1 MDNNRVS
8 LSNLKAYQ
16 KMERLLKIQEALA
29 SNKIIQEAK
38 ANNAKSESYSATNPI
53 V

>member
-29 SNKIIQEAK
+29 NNKIIQEAK
-38 ANNAKSESYSATNPI
+38 AKNIKNESYTASNPI
-53 V
+53 I